1 MPALQSSALG
11 SGPSADES
19 DSAPHADPTKC
30 RASGR
35 QPPLTRGRRPLAA
48 KGSSERAESRC
59 LRARVPMGGTRGRER
74 PCHAA
79 SSVPHCP
86 RHQMPPQGRQP
97 PLLHAAGALSR
108 QKGRAS
114 GRAESRCLRTR
125 VPMGG
130 TRGRESL
137 HNLRALLR
145 CTLHFYNT
153 STHASVS
160 TQKSNKD
167 TRGRAESLLFSPPLS
182 LLSCGLIGLPALA
195 PSSRRWTWQASSRTD
210 WRCRQRPQHRV

>member
-1 MPALQSSALG
+1 MPPQGARPPATSYTRPA
-11 SGPSADES
+11 PS
-19 DSAPHADPTKC
+19 
-30 RASGR
+30 
-35 QPPLTRGRRPLAA
+35 RGKRV
-48 KGSSERAESRC
+48 ERAGRVANQC
-59 LRARVPMGGTRGRER
+59 LGLRTRVPAGGTRNRER
-74 PCHAA
+74 PCRAA
-79 SSVPHCP
+79 SSVLRTPHATNCRLRAP
-86 RHQMPPQGRQP
+86 ATSYTRPAPSRGKWVERAGRV
-97 PLLHAAGALSR
+97 A
-108 QKGRAS
+108 
-114 GRAESRCLRTR
+114 RCLRTR

-160 TQKSNKD
+160 TQKSRKD

-210 WRCRQRPQHRV
+210 WRCRQRPQHRVWERWHYLSLIHI